1 MTLAQR
7 IKELRFK
14 QNITLSELAKRS
26 GVGKATLSRIENN
39 LTSPSIKSLN
49 KIAKALNMDIR
60 KLLAVVDFK

>member
-14 QNITLSELAKRS
+14 HDYTLNQLAQKS

-39 LTSPSIKSLN
+39 QTLGTIQSLV
-49 KIAKALNMDIR
+49 KIAKALNMDI
-60 KLLAVVDFK
+60 KELLAVVEF